1 MAPSIVQDV
10 VASPEIKRSDVLAGV
25 PLNVQRAF
33 LDSRSCLLF
42 LLELMSDFLCI
53 KEILCF

>member
-10 VASPEIKRSDVLAGV
+10 VASPEIKRSDVLADI

>member
-1 MAPSIVQDV
+1 MAPSIVQNV
-10 VASPEIKRSDVLAGV
+10 VASPERSDALADV

-33 LDSRSCLLF
+33 LDSRSCLLC
-42 LLELMSDFLCI
+42 LLKPMSDFLCI